1 MSMKKLLVAVAVAG
15 VFVSSTVGAQ
25 APAASAAPSTFTMS
39 AEQRSAVKEMLDAM
53 NFKAQM
59 QQMSAAM
66 TQGMPQMMAQTT
78 ESALE
83 QIPQEKRAEARSQMQ
98 SFMQKSMNEAMAMY
112 SDPVVIRGMED
123 IMGRS
128 FAKVFTVAE
137 IRSITAFYK
146 SDVGQKL
153 LFRQP
158 QILQESLPEL
168 MALLQPRMKAL
179 TDKMMVDAKA
189 MAEKMA
195 AKK

>member
-1 MSMKKLLVAVAVAG
+1 MSMKKLLMAVAVAG
-15 VFVSSTVGAQ
+15 VFVSSTVSAQ
-25 APAASAAPSTFTMS
+25 APAASASRTFTMS

-59 QQMSAAM
+59 HQMSAAM
-66 TQGMPQMMAQTT
+66 MQGMPQMMAQST
-78 ESALE
+78 ESAIE
-83 QIPQEKRAEARSQMQ
+83 QLPQEKRAEARSQMQ
-98 SFMQKSMNEAMAMY
+98 TFMQKSMNDAMAMY
-112 SDPVVIRGMED
+112 SDPVIVQGMED

-137 IRSITAFYK
+137 IRAIAAFYR

-158 QILQESLPEL
+158 QVMQESLPEL
-168 MALLQPRMKAL
+168 MALLQPRIKAT
-179 TDKMMVDAKA
+179 TDKMIAEAKV